1 MSVVSKKVGGVLNAQ
16 SPCELPRN
24 ERQVTYMKQKSKM
37 SGASSSSASDPMSDQ
52 IFAIMQS
59 AKVEDHQGKFV
70 RDTRPSPEPAF
81 VIARDRQL
89 DDLVR
94 FCTIPDDFTILTVDP
109 TFNLGDFDVT
119 PTSYR
124 HCLLKSVRSGST
136 PVFIGPTLIHY
147 RKTFHT
153 YLFFSSTLVGLRRE
167 LQALRA
173 FGTDGEKALSDAFSH
188 EFRYALHLTC
198 FNHCRQNIKRE
209 LQELDFSETARI
221 ETLKDIFGHKDGNT
235 FSEGLVDS
243 MDEDDFDSKLEV
255 AKAHWAE
262 LEKSDGA
269 KSGFYS

>member
-94 FCTIPDDFTILTVDP
+94 FCTIPDDFTNLLSIPPLTWEILTSFLHPIDTVSLRLFARAALLSSLDP
-109 TFNLGDFDVT
+109 
-119 PTSYR
+119 
-124 HCLLKSVRSGST
+124 H
-136 PVFIGPTLIHY
+136 
-147 RKTFHT
+147 
-153 YLFFSSTLVGLRRE
+153 
-167 LQALRA
+167 
-173 FGTDGEKALSDAFSH
+173 
-188 EFRYALHLTC
+188 
-198 FNHCRQNIKRE
+198 
-209 LQELDFSETARI
+209 
-221 ETLKDIFGHKDGNT
+221 
-235 FSEGLVDS
+235 
-243 MDEDDFDSKLEV
+243 
-255 AKAHWAE
+255 
-262 LEKSDGA
+262 
-269 KSGFYS
+269 